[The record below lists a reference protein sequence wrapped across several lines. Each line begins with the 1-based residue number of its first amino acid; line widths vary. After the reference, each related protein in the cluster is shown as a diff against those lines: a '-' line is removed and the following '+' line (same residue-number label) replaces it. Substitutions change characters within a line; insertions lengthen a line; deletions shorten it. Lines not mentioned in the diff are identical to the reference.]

1 MLYCFWSLFSCAFF
15 FHCYWVTDVII
26 HFHNNM
32 LQAWCQFYSTPRWYN
47 DAPGLTMRYFGS
59 LVVFLWS
66 DYMVPFNLSNCFLIF
81 VASLQD
87 DVLENNFNV
96 LRMFV
101 KIYGPSTAP
110 TMLVS
115 MTLTRF
121 FERNSVGFKIWILS
135 GEIIALFTW
144 NIVVKWDD
152 KHIDWSV
159 NFILLI
165 S

>member
-1 MLYCFWSLFSCAFF
+1 MFSFIF
-15 FHCYWVTDVII
+15 II
-26 HFHNNM
+26 ICCKHGVNFTQLPDDIMM
-32 LQAWCQFYSTPRWYN
+32 LQVWLWGT
-47 DAPGLTMRYFGS
+47 